1 VIGDHRLF
9 YWEKPPRPIAKS
21 LKFPLLC
28 CANEGKLKT
37 ARCVSKEEKDARQFV
52 YIAYV
57 KKIILTLTV
66 CIVSVLVLAHEF
78 WFQPQKFHYSIRE
91 VARIRFLSGEAFQG
105 NNWNGNKAQV
115 QELLHYTPSGK
126 IIDVAP
132 KLSENKSD
140 SLQLPLQEE
149 GTHMVIFNSTNS
161 PTSLGE
167 KSNEQL
173 NEKSKNGKQYYQ
185 YNLKTLLQVSYKI
198 TDDCTKPSSL
208 PLDIIPEK
216 NPYAV
221 MTGKSESLLKVKFM
235 VLFNQEPLNNA
246 LVKIWYYSSD
256 KKEIKMDS
264 LRTNK
269 KGWIIAN
276 RHPGPYLL
284 SCVHTERTGVGKDAE
299 WQSYRASLSFEYSQ
313 FFPGSS
319 TR

>member
-1 VIGDHRLF
+1 MCPNSRLLR
-9 YWEKPPRPIAKS
+9 K
-21 LKFPLLC
+21 
-28 CANEGKLKT
+28 EGKLVLAGCIN
-37 ARCVSKEEKDARQFV
+37 ARENDARFFV
-52 YIAYV
+52 YIVYV
-57 KKIILTLTV
+57 KKIVLLVII

-91 VARIRFLSGEAFQG
+91 VARIRLLSGEGFQG
-105 NNWNGNKAQV
+105 KNWNGNKTQV
-115 QELLHYTPSGK
+115 QELLHYTPSGN
-126 IIDVAP
+126 IINVAP

-161 PTSLGE
+161 LTSLDE
-167 KSNEQL
+167 KSNEPL
-173 NEKSKNGKQYYQ
+173 HEKNKNGKQYYQ

-198 TDDCTKPSSL
+198 TDACTQPSSL

-221 MTGKSESLLKVKFM
+221 MTGKSESLLKVKFT
-235 VLFNQEPLNNA
+235 VLFNQEPLHNA
-246 LVKIWYYSSD
+246 LVKIWYYSPD

-284 SCVHTERTGVGKDAE
+284 SCVHTEQTGAGKDVE
-299 WQSYRASLSFEYSQ
+299 WQNYRASLSFEYSQ